1 MKIAGIPRRTSL
13 AAAAAAVV
21 ATGLLH
27 VSPAAAQDKVSFQL
41 DWIPTG
47 EYAIY
52 YSALD
57 NGFFRE
63 QRLDV
68 TINRGQGSGDTIR
81 KVAAGTVEFGVA
93 DIATVM
99 TARQRSADS
108 KVKSVMPVYTKPPH
122 SLFVIKGSGVA
133 SFKDL
138 EGKRVGTTPGNSHQI
153 YLPFLTAASSFD
165 PAKINWVT
173 TDPGA
178 MGAMLING
186 QLDAAPFFQT
196 HQYFQ
201 NKQAQKNGREI
212 VAIPYANFGLDAY
225 ASTIIASDAMIERN
239 PDLVRRFLA
248 ALQKSFLWA
257 KANPE
262 AAARLH
268 NKHHPQIDVD
278 DALGSLRIGLT
289 FVFNDVTDR
298 DGLGQFSDS
307 RLRQTYDLVAKT
319 QQLDPALDPKGFVDG
334 RFAPK
339 SGS

>member
-1 MKIAGIPRRTSL
+1 MFPVMPFGRRHFGAAVFLMAAAL
-13 AAAAAAVV
+13 AAPVQ
-21 ATGLLH
+21 
-27 VSPAAAQDKVSFQL
+27 AQDRVTLQL

-52 YSALD
+52 YNAID

-63 QRLDV
+63 QRLEV

-81 KVAAGTVEFGVA
+81 RVAAGTAEFGVA

-108 KVKSVMPVYTKPPH
+108 RVKAVMPVYTKPPH
-122 SLFVIKGSGVA
+122 SLFVVKGSGITN
-133 SFKDL
+133 FKGL

-153 YLPFLTAASSFD
+153 YLPLLAAANNFD
-165 PAKINWVT
+165 PNKINWVT

-201 NKQAQKNGREI
+201 NKQAQRFNREI
-212 VAIPYANFGLDAY
+212 EAIPYANFGLDAY
-225 ASTIIASDAMIERN
+225 ASTIIASDTMIERN
-239 PDLVRRFLA
+239 PDLIKRFLA
-248 ALQKSFLWA
+248 ALQKSFIWA
-257 KANPE
+257 RDNQQ
-262 AAARLH
+262 AAAVIH

-278 DALGSLRIGLT
+278 DALGSLRTGLT
-289 FVFNDVTDR
+289 FVFNDVTTRDR
-298 DGLGQFSDS
+298 LGQFSAE
-307 RLRQTYDLVAKT
+307 RLRLTYDLVART
-319 QQLDPALDPKGFVDG
+319 QQLDATIDPGSFVATGLAPA
-334 RFAPK
+334 

>member
-1 MKIAGIPRRTSL
+1 MNALAHIGRRRFAIASAAL
-13 AAAAAAVV
+13 AA
-21 ATGLLH
+21 GLFLIG
-27 VSPAAAQDKVSFQL
+27 PANAQDRVTLQL

-52 YSALD
+52 YNAID

-63 QRLDV
+63 QRLEV

-81 KVAAGTVEFGVA
+81 RVAAGTAEFGVA

-108 KVKSVMPVYTKPPH
+108 RVKAVMPVYTKPPH
-122 SLFVIKGSGVA
+122 SLFVIRGSGVT

-153 YLPFLTAASSFD
+153 YLPLLAAANNFD

-196 HQYFQ
+196 HHYFQ
-201 NKQAQKNGREI
+201 NKQAQRFNREI

-239 PDLVRRFLA
+239 PDMVRRFLA
-248 ALQKSFLWA
+248 ALQKAFVWA
-257 KANPE
+257 RDNQE
-262 AAARLH
+262 AAARIH
-268 NKHHPQIDVD
+268 NRHHPQIDVD

-289 FVFNDVTDR
+289 FVFNDVTTR
-298 DGLGQFSDS
+298 DGLGQFSAA
-307 RLRQTYDLVAKT
+307 RLRQTYDLVART
-319 QQLDPALDPKGFVDG
+319 QQLDPALDPGGFVATG
-334 RFAPK
+334 LAPR

>member
-1 MKIAGIPRRTSL
+1 MTSHANFGRRSLGL
-13 AAAAAAVV
+13 AAAAFAAV
-21 ATGLLH
+21 AFLAP
-27 VSPAAAQDKVSFQL
+27 SARAQDRITLQL

-52 YSALD
+52 YNAID

-63 QRLDV
+63 QRLEV

-81 KVAAGTVEFGVA
+81 RVAAGTAEFGVA

-108 KVKSVMPVYTKPPH
+108 RVKAVMPVYTKPPH
-122 SLFVIKGSGVA
+122 SLFVIRGSGVA
-133 SFKDL
+133 TFKDL

-153 YLPFLTAASSFD
+153 YLPLLAAANNFD
-165 PAKINWVT
+165 PNRINWVT

-201 NKQAQKNGREI
+201 NKQAQRFGREI

-225 ASTIIASDAMIERN
+225 ASTIIAADGLIERN

-248 ALQKSFLWA
+248 ALQKSFVWA
-257 KANPE
+257 RDNQE
-262 AAARLH
+262 AAARIH
-268 NKHHPQIDVD
+268 NRHHPQIDVD

-289 FVFNDVTDR
+289 FVFNDVTTR
-298 DGLGQFSDS
+298 DGLGRFSAQ
-307 RLRQTYDLVAKT
+307 RLRQTYDLVART
-319 QQLDPALDPKGFVDG
+319 QQLDAAADPAGFVDG
-334 RFAPK
+334 RFAPG

>member
-1 MKIAGIPRRTSL
+1 MGREMHRRGVLGAAL
-13 AAAAAAVV
+13 AAPFLAQR
-21 ATGLLH
+21 
-27 VSPAAAQDKVSFQL
+27 AAAQALERVTLQL

-52 YSALD
+52 YNGLN

-63 QRLDV
+63 QGLEV

-81 KVAAGTVEFGVA
+81 RVAAGTAQFGVA

-108 KVKSVMPVYTKPPH
+108 RVKCVLPVYTKPPH
-122 SLFVIKGSGVA
+122 SLFVLRSSGITG
-133 SFKDL
+133 FRQL

-153 YLPFLTAASSFD
+153 YLPLLAAANNFD
-165 PAKINWVT
+165 PAKITWVT

-201 NKQAQKNGREI
+201 NKQAQRFGREI

-225 ASTIIASDAMIERN
+225 ASTIIASDAMIDQKPELIRKMN
-239 PDLVRRFLA
+239 A

-257 KANPE
+257 RDNQD
-262 AAARLH
+262 AAARIH
-268 NKHHPQIDVD
+268 NGHHPQIDVD

-289 FVFNDVTDR
+289 FVFNEITERDR
-298 DGLGQFSDS
+298 LGRFSPE
-307 RLRQTYDLVAKT
+307 RLKQTYDLVART
-319 QQLDPALDPKGFVDG
+319 QQLDANADPGSFVDT
-334 RFAPK
+334 RFAP
-339 SGS
+339 GTGA